1 MRFTAGTVNT
11 HILHVGIF
19 GKDFEYGF
27 KHTCLFPSGK
37 TFVYGVPV
45 SINRRQISP
54 RRTRPQ
60 DPEDTIDRITY
71 IIKRAPF
78 TSNRQIWIN
87 LLPLFICQIASSG
100 DWLIVS
106 LHGISSSVTALYIDY
121 NRFMHYSTRPKTLRP
136 TRLLTNTI
144 IKKYNF

>member
-1 MRFTAGTVNT
+1 MKNPTVQVEIVCVSTPHVIPIYSSDWESAPLFCICAVPVRFTAGTVNT

-19 GKDFEYGF
+19 RKDFEYGF
-27 KHTCLFPSGK
+27 KYTCLLPSGK

-87 LLPLFICQIASSG
+87 PVPLFICQTASPG
-100 DWLIVS
+100 DW
-106 LHGISSSVTALYIDY
+106 
-121 NRFMHYSTRPKTLRP
+121 
-136 TRLLTNTI
+136 
-144 IKKYNF
+144 